1 MSRVKFV
8 AKSPDMIDFEEIVFP
23 VTEIRQIKPHE
34 YRGFNFA
41 KLITIYNAEYTLR
54 MTAEKAIER
63 INKKLK

>member
-1 MSRVKFV
+1 
-8 AKSPDMIDFEEIVFP
+8 MIDFEEIVFP

-63 INKKLK
+63 LNKKLK